1 MIAKAIATRP
11 GHVLALLF
19 AANLLNFYDRTL
31 PAVLAEPIR
40 VAWGLSDV
48 HIGLVGAAFTLAYA
62 LAGLPLGRLADTRA
76 RKWIIAIGLV
86 VWSLLTGLNGLVGGF
101 ISLLIVRIGIGLG
114 EAAFAPAANALIAD
128 LYPSE
133 RRGRAT
139 GLLMLGLPIGMI
151 LAFFTTGAIADY
163 FGTWRAPFFI
173 AMIPGLIVAALFM
186 MIREP
191 ERGATDAVKEQPA
204 PIDHPILDL
213 LSIPTFWLI
222 IASGVTFTFAG
233 YATTTFMVPNL
244 QRYFG
249 LSLTEAA
256 LSVGVIVGVTGL
268 VSLPLG
274 GLIAD
279 KLHGRFLRGRLLFGA
294 GCMVMSAILTWLAL
308 SQPAHQV
315 ALFIGLFA
323 AGWSFQYVYFTTV
336 YPAIHDVVPPQLR
349 ATAIAVFFAMFYILG
364 AAFGPLIVGV
374 LSDHLAGSA
383 MVAAGADEMSEAFRA
398 EGLHASLFI
407 VPAMLLLT
415 GGLIVLSALRFPYD
429 NRIARNLPKVRRQS
443 EKKFL

>member
-1 MIAKAIATRP
+1 MIGERIATRP
-11 GHVLALLF
+11 GRVLALLLF
-19 AANLLNFYDRTL
+19 ANLLNFFDRTL

-40 VAWGLSDV
+40 KAWGLSDV

-62 LAGLPLGRLADTRA
+62 IAGLPLGRLADTRS

-86 VWSLLTGLNGLVGGF
+86 VWSLLTGVNSLVGGF
-101 ISLLIVRIGIGLG
+101 VSLLIVRIGIGLG

-139 GLLMLGLPIGMI
+139 GVLMLGLPIGMI
-151 LAFFTTGAIADY
+151 LAFFTTGAITDH

-173 AMIPGLIVAALFM
+173 AMVPGLLLAVLFM
-186 MIREP
+186 FIREP
-191 ERGATDAVKEQPA
+191 KRGATDPATEQPA
-204 PIDHPILDL
+204 VKIEKPIRTL

-268 VSLPLG
+268 VALPLV

-279 KLHGRFLRGRLLFGA
+279 KLHGRFARGRLLFGA
-294 GCMVMSAILTWLAL
+294 GCLAASAVLTWLAL
-308 SQPAHQV
+308 SQPAQQV
-315 ALFIGLFA
+315 ELFIGLFA
-323 AGWSFQYVYFTTV
+323 LGWFFQYAYFTTA

-349 ATAIAVFFAMFYILG
+349 ATAIAVFFALFYVLG
-364 AAFGPLIVGV
+364 AAFGPLIVGLV
-374 LSDHLAGSA
+374 SDHVARTA
-383 MVAAGADEMSEAFRA
+383 MTAAGQNEMTEVFRSIGPPRLA
-398 EGLHASLFI
+398 
-407 VPAMLLLT
+407 VRRTAMLLATAVL
-415 GGLIVLSALRFPYD
+415 VSLSALRFPKD
-429 NRIARNLPKVRRQS
+429 RRS
-443 EKKFL
+443 A

>member
-11 GHVLALLF
+11 GRVLTLLF

-40 VAWGLSDV
+40 IAWGLSDV

-62 LAGLPLGRLADTRA
+62 LAGLPLGRMADTRS

-86 VWSLLTGLNGLVGGF
+86 IWSLLTGVNGLVTGF
-101 ISLLIVRIGIGLG
+101 TTLLIVRIGIGLG

-139 GLLMLGLPIGMI
+139 GIMMLGLPIGMI
-151 LAFFTTGAIADY
+151 LAFFTTGAIAEY

-173 AMIPGLIVAALFM
+173 AMIPGLVVAALFM
-186 MIREP
+186 LIREP
-191 ERGATDAVKEQPA
+191 ERGATDAKVENPVRIDR
-204 PIDHPILDL
+204 PIRTL
-213 LSIPTFWLI
+213 LSIPTFWII
-222 IASGVTFTFAG
+222 IASGVTFTFSG

-244 QRYFG
+244 QRFFG

-256 LSVGVIVGVTGL
+256 LSVGLIVGVTGL
-268 VSLPLG
+268 VALPLS

-279 KLHGRFLRGRLLFGA
+279 KLHGHFARGRLLFGA
-294 GCMVMSAILTWLAL
+294 ACMAISAVLTWIAL
-308 SQPAHQV
+308 SLPAQQV
-315 ALFIGLFA
+315 ALFIGLFST
-323 AGWSFQYVYFTTV
+323 GWFFQYVYFTTV
-336 YPAIHDVVPPQLR
+336 YPAIHDIVPTQLR

-374 LSDHLAGSA
+374 LSDHVANSA
-383 MVAAGADEMSEAFRA
+383 MRAAGAPEMSEAFRA
-398 EGLHASLFI
+398 VGLHASLFI
-407 VPAMLLLT
+407 VPAMLLVT
-415 GGLIVLSALRFPYD
+415 AVLIVLSALRFPYD
-429 NRIARNLPKVRRQS
+429 SRGVRV
-443 EKKFL
+443 

>member
-1 MIAKAIATRP
+1 MTDNRLATSP
-11 GHVLALLF
+11 GRVLALLF
-19 AANLLNFYDRTL
+19 TANLLNFYDRTL

-40 VAWGLSDV
+40 KAWGLSDV

-62 LAGLPLGRLADTRA
+62 LAGLPRGRLADTRS

-86 VWSLLTGLNGLVGGF
+86 VWSLLTGVNGLVGGF
-101 ISLLIVRIGIGLG
+101 VSLLVVRVGIGLG
-114 EAAFAPAANALIAD
+114 EAAFAPAANALVAD
-128 LYPSE
+128 LYPSA

-139 GLLMLGLPIGMI
+139 GVLMLGLPVGMI

-163 FGTWRAPFFI
+163 FGTWRAPFFV
-173 AMIPGLIVAALFM
+173 AMVPGLIVAVLFM
-186 MIREP
+186 LIREP
-191 ERGATDAVKEQPA
+191 KRGATDAGPEQA
-204 PIDHPILDL
+204 PVRIARPIRTL

-249 LSLTEAA
+249 LSLTQAA

-268 VSLPLG
+268 AALPLG

-279 KLHGRFLRGRLLFGA
+279 KLHGRFARGRLLFGA
-294 GCMVMSAILTWLAL
+294 GCMAMSAVLTWFAL

-315 ALFIGLFA
+315 QLFIGLFA
-323 AGWSFQYVYFTTV
+323 LGWFFQYVYFTTV

-349 ATAIAVFFAMFYILG
+349 ATAIAVFFAMFYVLG
-364 AAFGPLIVGV
+364 AAFGPLIVGL
-374 LSDHLAGSA
+374 LSDHVAQAA
-383 MVAAGADEMSEAFRA
+383 MQAAGAAEMSEAFRA
-398 EGLHASLFI
+398 AGLHASLFI
-407 VPAMLLLT
+407 VPAMLLIT
-415 GGLIVLSALRFPYD
+415 AVLIGVSALRFPQD
-429 NRIARNLPKVRRQS
+429 RWN
-443 EKKFL
+443 F

>member
-1 MIAKAIATRP
+1 MIGKSIATGP
-11 GHVLALLF
+11 GRVLALLF

-40 VAWGLSDV
+40 IAWGLSDV

-62 LAGLPLGRLADTRA
+62 LAGLPLGRLADTRS

-86 VWSLLTGLNGLVGGF
+86 VWSLLTGVNGLVGGF
-101 ISLLIVRIGIGLG
+101 VSLLIVRIGIGLG

-128 LYPSE
+128 LYPSA

-139 GLLMLGLPIGMI
+139 GMLMLGLPIGMI

-173 AMIPGLIVAALFM
+173 AMIPGLIVAVLFM
-186 MIREP
+186 LIREP
-191 ERGATDAVKEQPA
+191 ERGAMDPQTEQPVRIDR
-204 PIDHPILDL
+204 PIRAL

-268 VSLPLG
+268 VALPLS

-279 KLHGRFLRGRLLFGA
+279 KLHGRFARGRLLFGA
-294 GCMVMSAILTWLAL
+294 GCMAISAVLTWVAL
-308 SQPAHQV
+308 SQPTHQV
-315 ALFIGLFA
+315 ELFIGLFA
-323 AGWSFQYVYFTTV
+323 AGWFFQYVYFTTA

-349 ATAIAVFFAMFYILG
+349 ATAIAVFFAMFYVLG
-364 AAFGPLIVGV
+364 AAFGPLLVGL
-374 LSDHLAGSA
+374 LSDHVAGAA
-383 MVAAGADEMSEAFRA
+383 MRAAGASEMSEAFRA
-398 EGLHASLFI
+398 IGLHASLFI
-407 VPAMLLLT
+407 VPAMLLVT
-415 GGLIVLSALRFPYD
+415 AVLIVLSALRFPYD
-429 NRIARNLPKVRRQS
+429 SRVARA
-443 EKKFL
+443 

>member
-1 MIAKAIATRP
+1 MIDKRIATGP
-11 GHVLALLF
+11 GRVLALLF

-40 VAWGLSDV
+40 LAWGLSDV

-62 LAGLPLGRLADTRA
+62 LAGLPLGRLADTRS

-86 VWSLLTGLNGLVGGF
+86 VWSLLTGVNGLVVGF
-101 ISLLIVRIGIGLG
+101 VSLLIVRVGIGLG
-114 EAAFAPAANALIAD
+114 EAAFAPAANALVAD
-128 LYPSE
+128 LYPSA

-139 GLLMLGLPIGMI
+139 GILMLGLPIGMI
-151 LAFFTTGAIADY
+151 LAFFTTGAIADH

-173 AMIPGLIVAALFM
+173 AMVPGLIVAVLFM
-186 MIREP
+186 LIREP
-191 ERGATDAVKEQPA
+191 ERGATDPETEKPVQIDR
-204 PIDHPILDL
+204 PIRAL

-249 LSLTEAA
+249 LPLTQAA

-268 VSLPLG
+268 VALPLG

-279 KLHGRFLRGRLLFGA
+279 KLHGRFARGRLLFGA
-294 GCMVMSAILTWLAL
+294 ACMAVSAVLTWIAL
-308 SQPAHQV
+308 SQPAQQIE
-315 ALFIGLFA
+315 LFIGLFA
-323 AGWSFQYVYFTTV
+323 AGWFFQYVYFTTA

-349 ATAIAVFFAMFYILG
+349 ATAIAVFFAMFYVLG
-364 AAFGPLIVGV
+364 AAFGPLIVGA
-374 LSDHLAGSA
+374 LSDHVAETA
-383 MVAAGADEMSEAFRA
+383 MKAAGAHQMSEAFRA
-398 EGLHASLFI
+398 IGLHASLFI
-407 VPAMLLLT
+407 VPAMLLVT
-415 GGLIVLSALRFPYD
+415 AVLIVLAALRFPYD
-429 NRIARNLPKVRRQS
+429 SKHR
-443 EKKFL
+443 

>member
-1 MIAKAIATRP
+1 MIGVRNPTRP
-11 GHVLALLF
+11 GRVLALLF

-40 VAWGLSDV
+40 KAWGLSDV

-62 LAGLPLGRLADTRA
+62 LAGLPLGRLADTRS

-86 VWSLLTGLNGLVGGF
+86 IWSLLTGVNGLVGGF
-101 ISLLIVRIGIGLG
+101 VSLLIVRIGIGLG
-114 EAAFAPAANALIAD
+114 EAAFAPAANALVAD

-139 GLLMLGLPIGMI
+139 GVLMLGLPIGMI
-151 LAFFTTGAIADY
+151 LAFFTTGAIVDH

-186 MIREP
+186 SIREP
-191 ERGATDAVKEQPA
+191 KRGATDAATERPA
-204 PIDHPILDL
+204 VRVDRPIRTL
-213 LSIPTFWLI
+213 LSIPTFRLI

-249 LSLTEAA
+249 LSLTQAA

-268 VSLPLG
+268 IALPLF

-279 KLHGRFLRGRLLFGA
+279 KLHGRFARGRLLFGA
-294 GCMVMSAILTWLAL
+294 GCLAASAALTWLAL
-308 SQPAHQV
+308 SQPAQQV
-315 ALFIGLFA
+315 ELFIGLFA
-323 AGWSFQYVYFTTV
+323 LGWFFQYAYFTTA
-336 YPAIHDVVPPQLR
+336 YPAIHDVAPPQLR
-349 ATAIAVFFAMFYILG
+349 ATAIAVFFAMFYVLG
-364 AAFGPLIVGV
+364 AAFGPLIVGLV
-374 LSDHLAGSA
+374 SDHVAGTA
-383 MVAAGADEMSEAFRA
+383 MAAAGQHEMTEAFRSV
-398 EGLHASLFI
+398 GLHASLFV
-407 VPAMLLLT
+407 VPAMLLVTAL
-415 GGLIVLSALRFPYD
+415 LVALSALRFPHD
-429 NRIARNLPKVRRQS
+429 RRNP
-443 EKKFL
+443 

>member
-1 MIAKAIATRP
+1 MIDKRIATSP
-11 GHVLALLF
+11 GRVLALLF

-40 VAWGLSDV
+40 KAWGLSDV

-62 LAGLPLGRLADTRA
+62 LAGLPLGRLADSRS

-86 VWSLLTGLNGLVGGF
+86 VWSLLTGVNGLVGGF
-101 ISLLIVRIGIGLG
+101 ISLLIVRVGIGLG

-139 GLLMLGLPIGMI
+139 GVLMLGLPIGMI
-151 LAFFTTGAIADY
+151 LAFFTTGAITDH

-173 AMIPGLIVAALFM
+173 AMVPGLILAVLFM
-186 MIREP
+186 LIREP
-191 ERGATDAVKEQPA
+191 RRGATDAAVAQPVHIDR
-204 PIDHPILDL
+204 PIRTL

-249 LSLTEAA
+249 LSLTQAA

-268 VSLPLG
+268 VALPLA

-279 KLHGRFLRGRLLFGA
+279 ALHGRFLRGRLLFGA
-294 GCMVMSAILTWLAL
+294 GCLAVSAVLTWLAL
-308 SQPAHQV
+308 SQPAQNV
-315 ALFIGLFA
+315 ELFIGLFA
-323 AGWSFQYVYFTTV
+323 AGWFFQYAYFTTA

-349 ATAIAVFFAMFYILG
+349 ATAIAVFFAMFYVLG

-374 LSDHLAGSA
+374 LSDHGAQTAMRTAGEP
-383 MVAAGADEMSEAFRA
+383 EMSEAFRSL
-398 EGLHASLFI
+398 GLHASLFV
-407 VPAMLLLT
+407 VPAMLLVTALLV
-415 GGLIVLSALRFPYD
+415 GLSALRFPYD
-429 NRIARNLPKVRRQS
+429 RRNP
-443 EKKFL
+443 

>member
-1 MIAKAIATRP
+1 MIGKSIATGP
-11 GHVLALLF
+11 GRVLALLF

-40 VAWGLSDV
+40 IAWGLSDV

-62 LAGLPLGRLADTRA
+62 LAGLPLGRLADTRS

-86 VWSLLTGLNGLVGGF
+86 VWSLLTGVNGLVGGF

-128 LYPSE
+128 LYPSA

-139 GLLMLGLPIGMI
+139 GMLMLGLPIGMI

-173 AMIPGLIVAALFM
+173 AMVPGLIVAVLFM
-186 MIREP
+186 LIREP
-191 ERGATDAVKEQPA
+191 ERGAMDPQTEQPVRIDR
-204 PIDHPILDL
+204 PIRAL

-249 LSLTEAA
+249 LSLTHAA
-256 LSVGVIVGVTGL
+256 LSVG
-268 VSLPLG
+268 
-274 GLIAD
+274 
-279 KLHGRFLRGRLLFGA
+279 
-294 GCMVMSAILTWLAL
+294 
-308 SQPAHQV
+308 
-315 ALFIGLFA
+315 
-323 AGWSFQYVYFTTV
+323 
-336 YPAIHDVVPPQLR
+336 
-349 ATAIAVFFAMFYILG
+349 
-364 AAFGPLIVGV
+364 
-374 LSDHLAGSA
+374 
-383 MVAAGADEMSEAFRA
+383 
-398 EGLHASLFI
+398 
-407 VPAMLLLT
+407 
-415 GGLIVLSALRFPYD
+415 
-429 NRIARNLPKVRRQS
+429 
-443 EKKFL
+443 

>member
-11 GHVLALLF
+11 GRVLALLF

-40 VAWGLSDV
+40 IAWGLSDV

-62 LAGLPLGRLADTRA
+62 LAGLPLGRMADTRS

-86 VWSLLTGLNGLVGGF
+86 IWSLLTGVNGLVTGF
-101 ISLLIVRIGIGLG
+101 TTLLIVRIGIGLG
-114 EAAFAPAANALIAD
+114 EAAFAPGANALIAD

-139 GLLMLGLPIGMI
+139 GIMMLGLPIGMI
-151 LAFFTTGAIADY
+151 LAFFTTGAIAEY

-186 MIREP
+186 LIREP
-191 ERGATDAVKEQPA
+191 ERGATDAKVANPVRIDR
-204 PIDHPILDL
+204 PIRTL

-244 QRYFG
+244 QRFFG

-268 VSLPLG
+268 IALPLG

-279 KLHGRFLRGRLLFGA
+279 KLHGRFRRGRLMFGA
-294 GCMVMSAILTWLAL
+294 GCMAMSAILTVVAL

-315 ALFIGLFA
+315 ELFIGLFA
-323 AGWSFQYVYFTTV
+323 AGWFFQYVYFTTA

-374 LSDHLAGSA
+374 LSDQVAGDA
-383 MVAAGADEMSEAFRA
+383 MRTAGASEMTEAFRA
-398 EGLHASLFI
+398 IGLHASLSI
-407 VPAMLLLT
+407 VPVMLLIT
-415 GGLIVLSALRFPYD
+415 SALIVLAALRFSHD
-429 NRIARNLPKVRRQS
+429 SQVARK
-443 EKKFL
+443 